1 MSRCFRI
8 AAGALA
14 CSIVIATAAPVMA
27 AYIIGR
33 ATYIEDD
40 TFDVAMPNQT
50 VRMRLCGADS
60 PERGLPGY
68 HHGIAPGPS
77 PSLSS
82 YIELMVM

>member
-27 AYIIGR
+27 ADIIGR

-50 VRMRLCGADS
+50 VRIRLA
-60 PERGLPGY
+60 ERTV
-68 HHGIAPGPS
+68 PS
-77 PSLSS
+77 AACSA
-82 YIELMVM
+82 IITG